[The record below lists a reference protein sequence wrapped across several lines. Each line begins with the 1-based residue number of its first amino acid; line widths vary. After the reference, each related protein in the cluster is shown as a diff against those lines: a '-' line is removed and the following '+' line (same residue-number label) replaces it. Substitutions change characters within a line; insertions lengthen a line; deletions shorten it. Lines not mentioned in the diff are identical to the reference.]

1 MQNFVCFER
10 TTFEV
15 FTTHKVDVITNFV
28 FPYIYIYIYLQSL
41 VNVKLDIIRGL
52 HFKVSDFTG
61 LVSWQY

>member
-1 MQNFVCFER
+1 MLIMQTLCVSKELHLRFSQR
-10 TTFEV
+10 TKLALLPTLYS
-15 FTTHKVDVITNFV
+15 H
-28 FPYIYIYIYLQSL
+28 IYIYLQSL